1 MPKPNFILTRHA
13 EERMSQRAIRNK
25 DIYLVL
31 TYGTQIGPA
40 EWLMKRA
47 DVDREIEYRK
57 RMFRQLERTLK
68 GGGKQQLER
77 ALKRRIQ
84 RLERLKGLK
93 VVVAGDTVITCYW
106 PSAAYQRRARR
117 RGRAA

>member
-1 MPKPNFILTRHA
+1 MPDYEITRHA
-13 EERMSQRAIRNK
+13 ETRMSQRAIRNE
-25 DIYLVL
+25 DIELVL
-31 TYGTQIGPA
+31 TFGTPIGSS
-40 EWLMKRA
+40 EWFMKRA
-47 DVDREIEYRK
+47 DVEHEIEYLK

-68 GGGKQQLER
+68 GRRKQGFER
-77 ALKRRIQ
+77 ALKRWIQ
-84 RLERLKGLK
+84 LLERLKGLK